1 MDVFCCW
8 PLGFSCRHSLCA
20 KVPRFP
26 IYSNQVRNPTGS
38 RRIVTLGVI
47 SETAGWQ
54 TACVSSHLPRLAVSH
69 RKLKANN
76 TTTGISCIDISTYS
90 LSVIHCLIG
99 QLYIVS
105 AECRQ
110 SPQYCSYLG
119 NIVVIV
125 TTRVITPVSLTPN
138 CHFLFFP
145 PLVVCKRAQFD
156 LSSHTGTC
164 IQPAVAR
171 PS

>member
-20 KVPRFP
+20 KAPRFP

-38 RRIVTLGVI
+38 RRIVTLCVI

-54 TACVSSHLPRLAVSH
+54 TACVSSHLPGLAVSH

-99 QLYIVS
+99 QLCIVP

-110 SPQYCSYLG
+110 SPQYCSYLQIVCHSHDSG
-119 NIVVIV
+119 NNASQPY
-125 TTRVITPVSLTPN
+125 TELSLS
-138 CHFLFFP
+138 FF
-145 PLVVCKRAQFD
+145 
-156 LSSHTGTC
+156 STSG
-164 IQPAVAR
+164 AV
-171 PS
+171 